1 MWQPPAL
8 FGCDGLAGSETQ
20 VAVSTFPEGAP
31 GWQDRRNIY
40 LLRAQILVPLLSLSP
55 PYV

>member
-8 FGCDGLAGSETQ
+8 PGCDGLAGSETQ

-31 GWQDRRNIY
+31 GWQDIRNTY
-40 LLRAQILVPLLSLSP
+40 PLRAQILVPLLSLPP